1 MSFHIFQ
8 TILLLWHQ
16 LHAWTTCFFLLSL
29 YEQSTDQNGTKSDG
43 LIWIIS
49 SFTTDFVRTFQ
60 LSSLSFLDGR
70 NRLLCGTLCSLCSPL
85 TQKIAFLLLAHIWII
100 LVIIIFI
107 LAAIWEKNRLIFSGE
122 LFLRKRFNLSTSVSL
137 LFTNYPVRDNL
148 FLFLCNSLLTLRKRT
163 APILDIRAKVE
174 GCSIC
179 TFFFSAP
186 DFLAELSP
194 LSWKLTLVLST
205 TILYWSPEWEKILH
219 IQRC

>member
-1 MSFHIFQ
+1 MGGTDSCVAHCV
-8 TILLLWHQ
+8 HCV
-16 LHAWTTCFFLLSL
+16 LHLHRKL
-29 YEQSTDQNGTKSDG
+29 
-43 LIWIIS
+43 
-49 SFTTDFVRTFQ
+49 
-60 LSSLSFLDGR
+60 
-70 NRLLCGTLCSLCSPL
+70 
-85 TQKIAFLLLAHIWII
+85 AFLLLAHIWII

-179 TFFFSAP
+179 TFFF
-186 DFLAELSP
+186 LSP
-194 LSWKLTLVLST
+194 WLPGWVIPSLLEINSHSFHHHSLLVTRVREDPAHSKMLKPTLVWTAERGVTDS
-205 TILYWSPEWEKILH
+205 H
-219 IQRC
+219 CFQ